1 MSFEPKRVETDAKFV
16 LMNGG
21 GDVVTRVT
29 ISGHPGSGTST
40 LVSGLCQSLN
50 WKQLNGGQVFRD
62 MAEEQGLTLEEFGK
76 KCKEDDSVDQALDK
90 LLIET
95 MLSPDS
101 PEIVESRLSGWWA
114 YMNNLQCPRIWIDV
128 SEQVRA
134 ERVVEREGGTIDEQL
149 RLIRERMNSDAS
161 RYMQFYDLDINSH
174 IPYTHVIDS
183 DVKNAEEVL
192 RDVLKHLEGYN

>member
-1 MSFEPKRVETDAKFV
+1 MSSVPTLVETDAKFA

-21 GDVVTRVT
+21 DDVVARVT

-40 LVSGLCQSLN
+40 LVSGLCQILN
-50 WKQLNGGQVFRD
+50 WNKLNGGQVFRD
-62 MAEEQGLTLEEFGK
+62 MAEEQGLSLEEFGE
-76 KCKEDDSVDQALDK
+76 KCKEDDSVDQALDN
-90 LLIET
+90 LLVET

-114 YMNNLQCPRIWIDV
+114 YKNNLQCPRIWIDV

-134 ERVVEREGGTIDEQL
+134 ERVVEREGGSIEEQL
-149 RLIRERMNSDAS
+149 NLIRERMNSDAS

-174 IPYTHVIDS
+174 MPYTHVIDS

>member
-1 MSFEPKRVETDAKFV
+1 
-16 LMNGG
+16 MNGG
-21 GDVVTRVT
+21 DDVVARVT

-40 LVSGLCQSLN
+40 LVNGLCQSLN

-62 MAEEQGLTLEEFGK
+62 MAEEQGLTLEEFGE

-161 RYMQFYDLDINSH
+161 RYMQFYDIDINSH

-183 DVKNAEEVL
+183 DVKNAEEIL
-192 RDVLKHLEGYN
+192 RDVLKHLEGCN